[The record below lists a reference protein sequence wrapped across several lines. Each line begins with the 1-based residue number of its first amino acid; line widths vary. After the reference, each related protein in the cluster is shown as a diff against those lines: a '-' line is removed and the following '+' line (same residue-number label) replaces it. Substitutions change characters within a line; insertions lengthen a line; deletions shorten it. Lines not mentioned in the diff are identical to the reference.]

1 MALVTWDKSYSVSVQ
16 KFDEQHQKLFDLL
29 NTLYDAMQKGQGQAI
44 VQDTVRELSTYTL
57 THFRAE
63 EEALR
68 KANYPGLAVHQ
79 AEHQKFIAQ
88 VSQFSEQLRAGKV
101 ASSITILTF
110 LKDWL
115 ANHIRQT
122 DRSYAA
128 YLNSQG
134 VK

>member
-16 KFDEQHQKLFDLL
+16 KFDEQHQKLFALL
-29 NTLYDAMQKGQGQAI
+29 NTLHEAMRKGEGQAM
-44 VQDTVRELSTYTL
+44 VQDTVRELSNYTL

-63 EEALR
+63 EELLR
-68 KANYPGLAVHQ
+68 KTNYPGLAAHQ
-79 AEHQKFIAQ
+79 AEHQKFMAR
-88 VSQFSEQLRAGKV
+88 VEEFAEQLRAGR
-101 ASSITILTF
+101 AALSITVLTF
-110 LKDWL
+110 IKDWL
-115 ANHIRQT
+115 SKHIQQT